1 MPLAPSP
8 PESSRVGVAVVT
20 RDRARELLGVLPRLG
35 ALPERPPIVVVD
47 NASTDG
53 TVRLLAERH
62 PEVPVIALGENRGA
76 QARNLAVERLGTP
89 YVAFSDDDSWWE
101 PGALA
106 ESRMLLERHPR
117 LGAVAARVLLDED
130 GSEDPVCRAMAA
142 SPIRSLHPLPGPR
155 VLGFVAC
162 GVVVRREAFLA
173 VGGFHAR
180 YGIGGEEELL
190 AIDLAEAGWDI
201 AYVSSLNAHHRP
213 AASRDRP
220 ARRRRQVRN
229 ALWSSW
235 LRRPAS
241 VALGRTVPVLARALR
256 DPSARGGL
264 TDALRGL
271 PWVLGERRRVGP
283 RVEAALLALEAA

>member
-1 MPLAPSP
+1 M
-8 PESSRVGVAVVT
+8 GVAIVT
-20 RDRARELLGVLPRLG
+20 RDRARDLLAILPRLE

-47 NASTDG
+47 NASTDA
-53 TVRLLAERH
+53 TVGLLAARH
-62 PEVPVIALGENRGA
+62 PAVSVIALPENRGA
-76 QARNLAVERLGTP
+76 QARNLAVERLHTP
-89 YVAFSDDDSWWE
+89 YVAFNDDDSWWE

-106 ESRMLLERHPR
+106 EAQLLLEHHTS

-142 SPIRSLHPLPGPR
+142 SPIPSARSLPGPR
-155 VLGFVAC
+155 VLGFIAC
-162 GVVVRREAFLA
+162 GAIVRREAFVA

-201 AYVSSLNAHHRP
+201 AYVPSLRAHHRP

-229 ALWSSW
+229 ALWSAW
-235 LRRPAS
+235 LRRPPS
-241 VALGRTVPVLARALR
+241 VALGRTAPVLARALR
-256 DPSARGGL
+256 DSSARGGL
-264 TDALRGL
+264 IDALRGL
-271 PWVLGERRRVGP
+271 RWVLAERRRVGP
-283 RVEAALLALEAA
+283 RVEAALATLDA

>member
-1 MPLAPSP
+1 MPLASRP
-8 PESSRVGVAVVT
+8 PESPQVGVAIVT
-20 RDRARELLGVLPRLG
+20 RDRARDVLTILPRLE

-47 NASTDG
+47 NASTDA
-53 TVRLLAERH
+53 TVRLLAARH
-62 PEVPVIALGENRGA
+62 PEVSVIALSENRGA

-89 YVAFSDDDSWWE
+89 YVAFNDDDSWWE

-106 ESRMLLERHPR
+106 EARVVLERHPS
-117 LGAVAARVLLDED
+117 LGAVAARVLLGQD

-142 SPIRSLHPLPGPR
+142 SPVPSGRPLPGPR
-155 VLGFVAC
+155 VLGFIAC
-162 GVVVRREAFLA
+162 GAVVRREAFLA

-201 AYVSSLNAHHRP
+201 AYVSSLHAHHRP

-229 ALWSSW
+229 ALWSAW

-241 VALGRTVPVLARALR
+241 VALARTAPVLARALH
-256 DPSARGGL
+256 DPAARGGL
-264 TDALRGL
+264 GDALRGL
-271 PWVLGERRRVGP
+271 PWVLAERRRVGP
-283 RVEAALLALEAA
+283 RVEAALAALEAA